1 MTADA
6 ARVIAQSDPFPNVNA
21 QWGQAVAEANR
32 KVRSLIT
39 TLRELDGLTA
49 ILEEHGITVSVDLG
63 PIGNAATA
71 ARRDLEKQRDTPT
84 FQMPTAGEP
93 LPTKADPHLTHPQK
107 RI

>member
-1 MTADA
+1 MTA
-6 ARVIAQSDPFPNVNA
+6 
-21 QWGQAVAEANR
+21 AEATRLAQTDPTPTMVARFGEYQMEARARLANL
-32 KVRSLIT
+32 VIT
-39 TLRELDGLTA
+39 LRQIDTLREQLAD
-49 ILEEHGITVSVDLG
+49 HNITVSVDLG
-63 PIGNAATA
+63 PIGNAAAA